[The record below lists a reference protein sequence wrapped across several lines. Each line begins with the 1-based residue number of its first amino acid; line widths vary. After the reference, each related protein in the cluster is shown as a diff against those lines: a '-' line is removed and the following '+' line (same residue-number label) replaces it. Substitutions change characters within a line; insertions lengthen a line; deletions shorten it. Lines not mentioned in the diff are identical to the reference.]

1 MQIKIKLIAC
11 VQLVIINQMN
21 SSVVG
26 TSPPVCLSGR
36 KMYLFGAAAIHRNRS
51 QWLVFVVVW
60 LFACE
65 CLEIKYCTYS
75 NMEFKT
81 VRLIRTTVLFFTW
94 INMVSDVIV
103 QPLRSLALMLCVT
116 HESVR
121 DTGAQ
126 HVCVCS
132 HVRTCVGSIW
142 SSYQFIKWY
151 HLIKWM
157 PFDQMVSIW

>member
-1 MQIKIKLIAC
+1 M
-11 VQLVIINQMN
+11 VSYVLVIT
-21 SSVVG
+21 VAG
-26 TSPPVCLSGR
+26 PFLR
-36 KMYLFGAAAIHRNRS
+36 KPNYKNRYL
-51 QWLVFVVVW
+51 WD
-60 LFACE
+60 
-65 CLEIKYCTYS
+65 S

-81 VRLIRTTVLFFTW
+81 VRLIRTTVLVFTW

-132 HVRTCVGSIW
+132 HVRTCVGSI
-142 SSYQFIKWY
+142 
-151 HLIKWM
+151 
-157 PFDQMVSIW
+157 